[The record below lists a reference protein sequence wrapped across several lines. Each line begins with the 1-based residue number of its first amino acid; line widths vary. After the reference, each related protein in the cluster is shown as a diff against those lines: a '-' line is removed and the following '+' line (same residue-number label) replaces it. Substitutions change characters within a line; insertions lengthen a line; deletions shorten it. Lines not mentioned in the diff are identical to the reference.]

1 MRLRSFAAACVAAIT
16 GLVSLGTAVP
26 GASAT
31 PAAATTKDPVIIVN
45 GLTSPDI
52 AQLPFKL
59 RLTADGYDAT
69 IFSLPGGGLQDI
81 ALTAQALAPVV
92 DQVLARTGASK
103 VDLVGHSEGG
113 VVARYYINRLGGAA
127 KVDSF
132 VSLAGPQYGT
142 YAGNIADFLGIDVFC
157 EACKQMEIG
166 SAFLNALN
174 AGPDVPAGVSA
185 TTFRTIYDIAVRPV
199 DNAKLKDGATNV
211 LVQDQCWFN
220 TVGHSDLSLNGAVY
234 TGIRDALR
242 HESISMNCW
251 AL

>member
-1 MRLRSFAAACVAAIT
+1 MRLRTLAAGCLAA
-16 GLVSLGTAVP
+16 LSLGTATTA
-26 GASAT
+26 ASAT
-31 PAAATTKDPVIIVN
+31 STAPSAAVTKDPVIIVN

-52 AQLPFKL
+52 AQWPFAL

-81 ALTAQALAPVV
+81 AKTAQALSPVV

-113 VVARYYINRLGGAA
+113 VVARYYIKRLGGAA

-142 YAGNIADFLGIDVFC
+142 YAGNLADFFGIDAFC
-157 EACKQMEIG
+157 QACEQMAIG
-166 SAFLNALN
+166 STFLTDLN
-174 AGPDVPAGVSA
+174 AGPDVPAGVA
-185 TTFRTIYDIAVRPV
+185 TTTFRTIYDLAVRPV
-199 DNAKLKDGATNV
+199 DNAKLQDGATNV

-220 TVGHSDLSLNGAVY
+220 TVGHSDLSVNGAVY
-234 TGIRDALR
+234 TGIRQALR
-242 HESISMNCW
+242 HEAIDLNCW